1 MGQAIALRV
10 EREIAMLGDRIKRH
24 ANLKNLT
31 FLLSLVMFIWL
42 VWYFYT
48 GFGGPM
54 ELACYLVPISLL
66 VQILFMYQE
75 GYLYKRL
82 PAIVNHILVGC
93 YAGICLYAFYH
104 FWMEYEDIAIWRQGS
119 YTTEDFIAG
128 LLIFLLVMELSR
140 IAHSTLFWVNA
151 VLAVYTLYGYLSP
164 FDFFWHPGTSF
175 YRIITSSTVE
185 LATGIYGLY
194 GQLALTVIAAF
205 LILSAAANG
214 FQAQNAMV
222 MVMRRLA
229 GRSRQ
234 TVPQTAVLASASIGL
249 VSGSGAANVAVTGS
263 FTIPLMIR
271 YGVPRAFAGSVEVSA
286 SMGGLI
292 MPPLMAAA
300 GFLMA
305 EFLGVPYW
313 DVVLRG
319 FALSFVYYGTL
330 ALSIYLVSV
339 RSLPADPIEVV
350 PVAGYDKVKTAIF
363 FLSIAFLIILLGVLK
378 YGELRAALFTG
389 CFMYALLILAF
400 FYFKYLRKDPEAG
413 KETLWANFRLT
424 VETHANMTSYLLLLL
439 ATLGIMIGL
448 FTVTGFINRMG
459 AILLDIGA
467 WSIIATILMAW
478 IFGWL
483 AGAGLPPTATYIVLA
498 VIVVDPLR
506 KLGIDQWV
514 AHFFIF
520 LIAVWG
526 ELSPPTSLTAA
537 VAARIADASFMRTM
551 FEAVRLCLPITIMS
565 FAIFTRSDM
574 VVNPGWQQIVD
585 TLLVTVSTCGISFA
599 MLGRFM
605 REKGADLVA
614 RAALCLASLVVMF
627 HPDGGVATIVAV
639 IVVLA
644 TVWGVIRHRAIASPK
659 SWLKAQPA
667 SQ

>member
-1 MGQAIALRV
+1 
-10 EREIAMLGDRIKRH
+10 MLSDRLKPYI
-24 ANLKNLT
+24 NLKNLT
-31 FLLSLVMFIWL
+31 FILSVVMFIWL
-42 VWYFYT
+42 IWYFYT

-54 ELACYLVPISLL
+54 ELACYLVPIALL

-82 PAIVNHILVGC
+82 PPMANHILVAC
-93 YAGICLYAFYH
+93 YAAICVYAFYH
-104 FWMEYEDIAIWRQGS
+104 FWMEYEQIAIWRQGS
-119 YTTEDFIAG
+119 YTTQDFIAG

-140 IAHSTLFWVNA
+140 IAHSTLFWVNL
-151 VLAVYTLYGYLSP
+151 VLVVYTMYGYLSP
-164 FDFFWHPGTSF
+164 LDFFWHPGTSF

-214 FQAQNAMV
+214 FRAQNAMV

-234 TVPQTAVLASASIGL
+234 TIPQTAVLASASIGL

-271 YGVPRAFAGSVEVSA
+271 YGVPRAFAGAVEVSA
-286 SMGGLI
+286 SMGGLM

-313 DVVLRG
+313 DVVVRAFSLG
-319 FALSFVYYGTL
+319 FVYYVTL
-330 ALSIYLVSV
+330 ALAIYLVSV
-339 RSLPADPIEVV
+339 HALPADPIEVSV
-350 PVAGYDKVKTAIF
+350 VEAYDKVKTAIF
-363 FLSIAFLIILLGVLK
+363 FLSIAFLIFLMGVLK

-389 CFMYALLILAF
+389 CFMYALLILAY
-400 FYFKYLRKDPEAG
+400 FYFKYLRKDPEAE
-413 KETLWANFRLT
+413 KESLLRNFRLT
-424 VETHANMTSYLLLLL
+424 IETHANMTSYLLLLL

-459 AILLDIGA
+459 AILLEIGA

-506 KLGIDQWV
+506 KLGIDPWV

-551 FEAVRLCLPITIMS
+551 FEAVRLCLPITLMS
-565 FAIFTRSDM
+565 FAIFVRTHM
-574 VVNPGWQQIVD
+574 VVTPGWLQVTD
-585 TLLVTVSTCGISFA
+585 TLLVLISTCGVSTA
-599 MLGRFM
+599 MLGQLM
-605 REKGADLVA
+605 RQKGADIVV
-614 RAALCLASLVVMF
+614 RAALAIASLVVMF
-627 HPDGGVATIVAV
+627 YPAGTVVLVFGAIVL
-639 IVVLA
+639 LA
-644 TVWGVIRHRAIASPK
+644 TVWG
-659 SWLKAQPA
+659 
-667 SQ
+667 

>member
-1 MGQAIALRV
+1 
-10 EREIAMLGDRIKRH
+10 MLIDRLKPHIH
-24 ANLKNLT
+24 LKNLT
-31 FLLSLVMFIWL
+31 FILSLVMFIWL
-42 VWYFYT
+42 IWYFYT

-54 ELACYLVPISLL
+54 ELACYLVPIALL

-75 GYLYKRL
+75 DYLYKRL
-82 PAIVNHILVGC
+82 PPMVNHILVAC
-93 YAGICLYAFYH
+93 YAAICVYAFYH
-104 FWMEYEDIAIWRQGS
+104 FWMEYEQIAIWRQGS

-140 IAHSTLFWVNA
+140 IAHATLFWVNL
-151 VLAVYTLYGYLSP
+151 VLVVYTLYGYLSP
-164 FDFFWHPGTSF
+164 IDFFWHPGTSF
-175 YRIITSSTVE
+175 YRIVTSSTVE
-185 LATGIYGLY
+185 LATGVYGLY

-205 LILSAAANG
+205 LLLSAAANG
-214 FQAQNAMV
+214 FRAQNAMV

-234 TVPQTAVLASASIGL
+234 TIPQTAVLASASIGL

-271 YGVPRAFAGSVEVSA
+271 YGVPRAFAGAVEVSA
-286 SMGGLI
+286 SMGGLM

-313 DVVLRG
+313 DVVVRAFSIG
-319 FALSFVYYGTL
+319 FVYYATVAL
-330 ALSIYLVSV
+330 AIYLVSV
-339 RSLPADPIEVV
+339 RVLPSDPIEVE
-350 PVAGYDKVKTAIF
+350 PVAAYDQVKTAIF
-363 FLSIAFLIILLGVLK
+363 FLSIAFLIFLMGVLK

-400 FYFKYLRKDPEAG
+400 FYFKYLRKDPEAE
-413 KETLWANFRLT
+413 KETLFKNFRLT
-424 VETHANMTSYLLLLL
+424 IETHANMTSYLLLLL

-459 AILLDIGA
+459 AILLEIGA

-506 KLGIDQWV
+506 KLGIDPWV

-551 FEAVRLCLPITIMS
+551 FEAVRLCLPITLMS
-565 FAIFTRSDM
+565 FAIFVRTNV
-574 VVNPGWQQIVD
+574 VVNPGWQQIID
-585 TLLVTVSTCGISFA
+585 TLLVALSTCGIATA
-599 MLGRFM
+599 MLARFM
-605 REKGADLVA
+605 RDKRADAVI
-614 RAALCLASLVVMF
+614 RAALAIASFVVMLY
-627 HPDGGVATIVAV
+627 PNGNVARVVAV
-639 IVVLA
+639 FVLLA
-644 TVWGVIRHRAIASPK
+644 MVWGVFRHRLIAPPK
-659 SWLKAQPA
+659 SGIESQPVT
-667 SQ
+667 

>member
-1 MGQAIALRV
+1 
-10 EREIAMLGDRIKRH
+10 MLSDRLKRYT
-24 ANLKNLT
+24 NLKNLT

-42 VWYFYT
+42 IWYFYT
-48 GFGGPM
+48 GFGGPT
-54 ELACYLVPISLL
+54 ELACYLVPIALL
-66 VQILFMYQE
+66 VQIMFMYQKD
-75 GYLYKRL
+75 YLYKWL
-82 PAIVNHILVGC
+82 PPIVNHILVAC
-93 YAGICLYAFYH
+93 YAGICFYAFYH
-104 FWMEYEDIAIWRQGS
+104 FWMEYEQIAIWRQGS
-119 YTTEDFIAG
+119 YTTQDFICG

-140 IAHSTLFWVNA
+140 IVHSTLFWVNV

-175 YRIITSSTVE
+175 YRIVTSSTVE

-194 GQLALTVIAAF
+194 SQLALTVIAAF
-205 LILSAAANG
+205 LLLSAVANG
-214 FQAQNAMV
+214 FKAQNAMV

-234 TVPQTAVLASASIGL
+234 TIPQTAVLASASIGL

-271 YGVPRAFAGSVEVSA
+271 YGVPRAFAGAVEVSA
-286 SMGGLI
+286 SMGGLM

-313 DVVLRG
+313 DVVVRG

-339 RSLPADPIEVV
+339 RTLPADPIETSL
-350 PVAGYDKVKTAIF
+350 VAAYDQVKTAIF
-363 FLSIAFLIILLGVLK
+363 FLSIAFLIILMGWLK
-378 YGELRAALFTG
+378 YGELRAALYTG
-389 CFMYALLILAF
+389 AFMYALLLLAYL
-400 FYFKYLRKDPEAG
+400 YFKYVRKDAEAE
-413 KETLWANFRLT
+413 KETFFTNLRLSI
-424 VETHANMTSYLLLLL
+424 ETHANMTSYLLLLL

-459 AILLDIGA
+459 AIMLQVGA
-467 WSIIATILMAW
+467 WSVIATILMAW
-478 IFGWL
+478 AFGWL

-506 KLGIDQWV
+506 KLGIDPWV

-520 LIAVWG
+520 LIAIWG

-551 FEAVRLCLPITIMS
+551 FEAVRLCLPITLMS
-565 FAIFTRSDM
+565 FAIFVRSDM
-574 VVNPGWQQIVD
+574 VVNPGWRQIAD
-585 TLLVTVSTCGISFA
+585 TLLVAVATCGISSA

-605 REKGADLVA
+605 RKKGADILIRVA
-614 RAALCLASLVVMF
+614 LALASVVVMF
-627 HPDGGVATIVAV
+627 YPDGSVALSAAV
-639 IVVLA
+639 IVLPA
-644 TVWGVIRHRAIASPK
+644 TVWGVFRHRLIAPPK
-659 SWLKAQPA
+659 SVLQSEPIG
-667 SQ
+667 

>member
-1 MGQAIALRV
+1 
-10 EREIAMLGDRIKRH
+10 MLSDRIKRFIS
-24 ANLKNLT
+24 LKNIT
-31 FLLSLVMFIWL
+31 FFLSLIMFIWL

-54 ELACYLVPISLL
+54 ELACYLVPIALL
-66 VQILFMYQE
+66 VQILFMYQDD
-75 GYLYKRL
+75 YLYKRL
-82 PAIVNHILVGC
+82 PPAVNHALVTL
-93 YAGICLYAFYH
+93 YAAVCVFAFYH
-104 FWMEYEDIAIWRQGS
+104 FWMEYEQIAIWRQGS
-119 YTTEDFIAG
+119 YTTRDYVVG

-140 IAHSTLFWVNA
+140 IAHSTLFWVNL
-151 VLAVYTLYGYLSP
+151 VLVFYTLFGYLSP
-164 FDFFWHPGTSF
+164 LDFFWHPGTSF
-175 YRIITSSTVE
+175 YRIVTSSTVE
-185 LATGIYGLY
+185 LSTGIYGLY

-214 FQAQNAMV
+214 FNAQNAMV

-234 TVPQTAVLASASIGL
+234 TIPQTAVLASASIGL

-271 YGVPRAFAGSVEVSA
+271 YSVPRAFAGAVEVSA
-286 SMGGLI
+286 SMGGLL

-313 DVVLRG
+313 DVVIRG

-339 RSLPADPIEVV
+339 RSLPADPIEVS
-350 PVAGYDKVKTAIF
+350 PVASYDKVKTSIF
-363 FLSIAFLIILLGVLK
+363 FLSIAFLIVLMGVLN

-389 CFMYALLILAF
+389 IFMYALLILSY
-400 FYFKYLRKDPEAG
+400 FYFKYLRKDPEAK
-413 KETLWANFRLT
+413 KESLFGNFRLT
-424 VETHANMTSYLLLLL
+424 IETHANMTSYLLLLL
-439 ATLGIMIGL
+439 STLGIMIGL

-459 AILLDIGA
+459 AIMLEVGS

-478 IFGWL
+478 VFGWL

-506 KLGIDQWV
+506 KLGIDPWV

-551 FEAVRLCLPITIMS
+551 FEAVRLCLPITLMS
-565 FAIFTRSDM
+565 FAIFPRSEM
-574 VVNPGWQQIVD
+574 VVNPGWLQITD
-585 TLLVTVSTCGISFA
+585 TVLVTISTCGISLA
-599 MLGRFM
+599 MLGRLG
-605 REKGADLVA
+605 RSKGTDVIL
-614 RAALCLASLVVMF
+614 RAALALASFIVMF
-627 HPDGGVATIVAV
+627 YPAGTVVLGFALIVAA
-639 IVVLA
+639 A
-644 TVWGVIRHRAIASPK
+644 TVWGVVRHRRIATPK
-659 SWLKAQPA
+659 SLPPA
-667 SQ
+667 EPGSNPVVTVDEVAS

>member
-1 MGQAIALRV
+1 
-10 EREIAMLGDRIKRH
+10 MLSDRLKHFI
-24 ANLKNLT
+24 NLKNLT
-31 FLLSLVMFIWL
+31 FILSLVMFIWL
-42 VWYFYT
+42 IWYFYT

-54 ELACYLVPISLL
+54 ELACYLVPIALL

-82 PAIVNHILVGC
+82 PPIANHVLVAC
-93 YAGICLYAFYH
+93 YAAICVYAFYH
-104 FWMEYEDIAIWRQGS
+104 FWMEYEQIAIWRQGS
-119 YTTEDFIAG
+119 YTTEDFIVG
-128 LLIFLLVMELSR
+128 LLVFLLVMELSR
-140 IAHSTLFWVNA
+140 IAHATLFWVNLIL
-151 VLAVYTLYGYLSP
+151 VVYTLYGYLSP
-164 FDFFWHPGTSF
+164 LDFFWHPGTSF
-175 YRIITSSTVE
+175 YRIVTSSTVE

-205 LILSAAANG
+205 LLLSAAANG
-214 FQAQNAMV
+214 FRAQNAMV

-234 TVPQTAVLASASIGL
+234 TIPQTAVLASASIGL

-271 YGVPRAFAGSVEVSA
+271 YGVPRAFAGAVEVSA
-286 SMGGLI
+286 SMGGLM

-313 DVVLRG
+313 DVVVRA
-319 FALSFVYYGTL
+319 FSLSVVYYGTL
-330 ALSIYLVSV
+330 ALAIYLVSV
-339 RSLPADPIEVV
+339 RTLSADPIEVSD
-350 PVAGYDKVKTAIF
+350 VAAYDKVKTAIF
-363 FLSIAFLIILLGVLK
+363 FLSIAFLIVLMGVLK

-389 CFMYALLILAF
+389 GFMYALLILAF
-400 FYFKYLRKDPEAG
+400 FYFKYLRKDPEAE
-413 KETLWANFRLT
+413 KETLFRNFRLT
-424 VETHANMTSYLLLLL
+424 IETHANMTSYLLLLL

-459 AILLDIGA
+459 AIMLEVGA

-506 KLGIDQWV
+506 KLGIDPWV

-551 FEAVRLCLPITIMS
+551 FEAVRLCLPITMMS
-565 FAIFTRSDM
+565 FIIFVRSDM
-574 VVNPGWQQIVD
+574 VVNPGWRQIAD
-585 TLLVTVSTCGISFA
+585 TLLVTVSTCGISAA

-605 REKGADLVA
+605 REKGADILIRVALALV
-614 RAALCLASLVVMF
+614 SLVVMF
-627 HPDGGVATIVAV
+627 HPDGNVATAAAV
-639 IVVLA
+639 IVLLA
-644 TVWGVIRHRAIASPK
+644 TVWGVFRHRRIAPPK
-659 SWLKAQPA
+659 SEGQLQPV
-667 SQ
+667 S

>member
-1 MGQAIALRV
+1 
-10 EREIAMLGDRIKRH
+10 MLSDRIKRFIS
-24 ANLKNLT
+24 LKNIT
-31 FLLSLVMFIWL
+31 FFLSLIMFIWL

-54 ELACYLVPISLL
+54 ELACYLVPVALL
-66 VQILFMYQE
+66 VQILFMYQDD
-75 GYLYKRL
+75 YLYKRL
-82 PAIVNHILVGC
+82 PPIVNHVLVAL
-93 YAGICLYAFYH
+93 YAAICIFAFYH
-104 FWMEYEDIAIWRQGS
+104 FWMEYEQIAIWRQGS
-119 YTTEDFIAG
+119 YTTRDFIVG

-140 IAHSTLFWVNA
+140 IAHSTLFWVNL
-151 VLAVYTLYGYLSP
+151 VLVFYTMYGYLSP
-164 FDFFWHPGTSF
+164 LDFFWHPGTSF
-175 YRIITSSTVE
+175 YRIVTSSTVE

-214 FQAQNAMV
+214 FMAQNAMV

-234 TVPQTAVLASASIGL
+234 TIPQTAVLASASIGL

-271 YGVPRAFAGSVEVSA
+271 YGVPRAFAGAVEVSA
-286 SMGGLI
+286 SMGGLM

-339 RSLPADPIEVV
+339 SSLSADPIKVA
-350 PVAGYDKVKTAIF
+350 PVAAYDKVKTSIF
-363 FLSIAFLIILLGVLK
+363 FLSIAFLIFLLGVLK

-389 CFMYALLILAF
+389 IFMYALLILSYF
-400 FYFKYLRKDPEAG
+400 HFKYLRKDPEAE
-413 KETLWANFRLT
+413 KETLFRNFRLT
-424 VETHANMTSYLLLLL
+424 IETHANMTSYLLLLL

-459 AILLDIGA
+459 AILLEIGA

-478 IFGWL
+478 VFGWL

-506 KLGIDQWV
+506 KLGIDPWV

-551 FEAVRLCLPITIMS
+551 FEAVRLCLPITLMS
-565 FAIFTRSDM
+565 FAIFTRSEM
-574 VVNPGWQQIVD
+574 VVNPGWLQFTD
-585 TLLVTVSTCGISFA
+585 TILVTISTCGISMA
-599 MLGRFM
+599 MLGKLGRN
-605 REKGADLVA
+605 KGSDIILRVA
-614 RAALCLASLVVMF
+614 LALASFIVMF
-627 HPDGGVATIVAV
+627 YPAGTVVLGFGLIVAS
-639 IVVLA
+639 A
-644 TVWGVIRHRAIASPK
+644 TVWGVIRHRRIATPK
-659 SWLKAQPA
+659 SMQSESSHVATADEVA
-667 SQ
+667 S